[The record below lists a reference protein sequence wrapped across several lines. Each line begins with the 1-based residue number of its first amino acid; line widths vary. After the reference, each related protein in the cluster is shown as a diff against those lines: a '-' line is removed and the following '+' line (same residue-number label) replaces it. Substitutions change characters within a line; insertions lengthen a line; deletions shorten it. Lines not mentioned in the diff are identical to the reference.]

1 MWFRNLF
8 VFRLV
13 QPFAL
18 DADALSEKLQA
29 APFQPCGK
37 MERQSIG
44 FAQPARHATAPL
56 VHAVAGNLL
65 LTLCAEDKI
74 LPSAVVRD
82 FVDAKVQEIE
92 EQQGRKVGK
101 KERKELTETVTD
113 ELLPRAFTRRRK
125 TTGMICP
132 QQGWRIVD
140 SASAKRAE
148 ELLEWLRKT
157 CDSIAVRPL
166 ATQLSPVAAM
176 TDWLTGGEAPGNFGM
191 ETEVELKLPEEDGA
205 VVRCLRQDVHADE
218 VRNHLAS
225 GKRVT
230 RLALTWADRLSFVLT
245 EELLIRRLTYLDL
258 LQDEAKNAGAV
269 DADEQFDANLTIM
282 AGELAKFLP
291 ELINA
296 LGGEQA
302 AKN

>member
-1 MWFRNLF
+1 MWFRNLL
-8 VFRLV
+8 VFRFI

-18 DADALSEKLQA
+18 DAAALSEKLEA
-29 APFQPCGK
+29 ASFQPCGK

-44 FAQPARHATAPL
+44 FSRPAKHAATPL
-56 VHAVAGNLL
+56 VHAIGGQLL
-65 LTLCAEDKI
+65 VTLCVEDKI
-74 LPSAVVRD
+74 LPSTVVRD
-82 FVDAKVQEIE
+82 FADAKIQEIE
-92 EQQGRKVGK
+92 EQQSRKVGK
-101 KERKELTETVTD
+101 KERKEIIEQVTD

-125 TTGMICP
+125 TTALICP
-132 QQGWRIVD
+132 QQGWLIVD

-148 ELLEWLRKT
+148 ELLEWLRKCVDT
-157 CDSIAVRPL
+157 MAVRPL
-166 ATQLSPVAAM
+166 ATQISPMAAM

-205 VVRCLRQDVHADE
+205 VIRCLRQDVHADE

-230 RLALTWADRLSFVLT
+230 KLALTWADRMSFVLT
-245 EELLIRRLTYLDL
+245 EDLLIRRLAYLDL

-282 AGELAKFLP
+282 SGELHKLLP
-291 ELINA
+291 ELIEA
-296 LGGEQA
+296 LGGEQQT
-302 AKN
+302 KL